1 VQTSGHRKAATTGKL
16 RFTITKPAGLVPTNF
31 ELSMDRKKI
40 RQHVSGKCKTAGKQL
55 ALSYRCSALRRSVV
69 NFDLQQLNASKHAFT
84 QGEPGSVVISVD
96 RDPSG
101 YRLTFSDDGKGLAE
115 SVDLTDRAGLG
126 SRIMAGLA
134 GQLGGTMQVR
144 SNPGN
149 TVEISMP
156 ANGS

>member
-1 VQTSGHRKAATTGKL
+1 
-16 RFTITKPAGLVPTNF
+16 
-31 ELSMDRKKI
+31 M
-40 RQHVSGKCKTAGKQL
+40 
-55 ALSYRCSALRRSVV
+55 
-69 NFDLQQLNASKHAFT
+69 LNASKHAFA

-126 SRIMAGLA
+126 SRIMAGLV